1 MKSAITK
8 RSVAIGGQ
16 KTSVSLE
23 QEFWKCVKEIAGQR
37 SMTLSNLINEIGA
50 GRTGNLSSAVR
61 VYILEHYQREAVRHR
76 KNTAPPRPEAGASS
90 S

>member
-1 MKSAITK
+1 MRSTITK

-16 KTSVSLE
+16 KTSISLE
-23 QEFWKCVKEIAGQR
+23 QEFWKGVKEIAGQR

-61 VYILEHYQREAVRHR
+61 VYLLEHYQREALRHR
-76 KNTAPPRPEAGASS
+76 KNAAAGCVGASF
-90 S
+90 